1 MSFLYDIRE
10 YVLKKW
16 VSLLLMLFFCSFI
29 SHINPQDLIDNIED
43 IEELDLVLKPLKVMR
58 DANGDSLLIVYDIDE
73 WDKANKKTTSAMV
86 FISNENLY
94 YYNYIA
100 FKRIFNIHK
109 KSGKNSKPLIN
120 TPYLKDF
127 SNNTIKLNEVSK
139 KYIHLSPDSKWS
151 IVPNSYNMFWV
162 GNEYDFDMGRN
173 NAAVNYDG
181 DFELLDFNRECGLQ
195 ILHKSLSDANHDYS
209 AIMPFSYDSFSST
222 ALTNFE
228 ENSHLKEVGIRI
240 QFDAKGQNKSRAKS
254 KSPNGNYYNVSN
266 FDTQLYLLPSPVF
279 DNSPVVSSSNIILIR
294 DTKIDDFNKNNRLY
308 TVYNKY
314 SEIFNVYNLFL
325 DDGSR
330 KFFVK
335 TKNEEI
341 KLNGLVEKKRVY
353 LSKVKAYGPTCAFF
367 SVWPGAGLEKVIE
380 TAGFNDGKYQKM
392 KRFSKVLKITSS
404 ILMASI
410 VSSKI
415 ISINQYNSYLNN
427 VYASGADR
435 NYRVANFSQKVFVS
449 SSFAYSLLSLIDLGF
464 TIPIGTKYKRIANK
478 INRYINLNFT
488 NGLEI
493 DN

>member
-1 MSFLYDIRE
+1 M
-10 YVLKKW
+10 
-16 VSLLLMLFFCSFI
+16 LLFCSFI
-29 SHINPQDLIDNIED
+29 NQFKSQVFIDNIED
-43 IEELDLVLKPLKVMR
+43 IEELNLVLKPLKVIR
-58 DANGDSLLIVYDIDE
+58 DANGDSLLIVYDLSE
-73 WDKANKKTTSAMV
+73 WDKANRKTTKAMV
-86 FISNENLY
+86 FISNDNLY

-109 KSGKNSKPLIN
+109 KSGANNSKPLIN

-127 SNNTIKLNEVSK
+127 SNNSIKLNNVSK

-162 GNEYDFDMGRN
+162 GNEYDFDRGRN

-195 ILHKSLSDANHDYS
+195 ILHKSLSDWWAHDYS
-209 AIMPFSYDSFSST
+209 VIMPFSYESFSST
-222 ALTNFE
+222 ALANFE
-228 ENSHLKEVGIRI
+228 ENRHLEEVGIKI
-240 QFDAKGQNKSRAKS
+240 QFDEKGQNKSRAKS
-254 KSPNGNYYNVSN
+254 RSPNGNYYNVSI

-279 DNSPVVSSSNIILIR
+279 DNSPVLSSSTIELIR
-294 DTKIDDFNKNNRLY
+294 DTKIDGFNKHKRLY
-308 TVYNKY
+308 TFYNKD
-314 SEIFNVYNLFL
+314 SESVKKNDLDL
-325 DDGSR
+325 DDESR
-330 KFFVK
+330 KFLVK
-335 TKNEEI
+335 KKNEEI
-341 KLNGLVEKKRVY
+341 KLNGLVAKKRVY
-353 LSKVKAYGPTCAFF
+353 LSEVKAYGPNCAFF
-367 SVWPGAGLEKVIE
+367 SVWPGAGLGQVIE

-392 KRFSKVLKITSS
+392 NRFSKVLKITSS

-478 INRYINLNFT
+478 INRDLNLNIT

-493 DN
+493 KN